1 WLQSYLDLSENRATW
16 AYVADALIAQNIPN
30 KYHNIEET
38 SKINIFLQSWKTQAS
53 KLPKDLKDMIGV
65 AKKYG
70 ARLEGLTF
78 SQEIIKGM
86 PAWYHIEATDT
97 TRMYKG
103 RYSECLR
110 KNHGVQTVGDLETEA
125 QKICTARHSRR
136 RNCRCVECVADRAR
150 RCNSPFKCYTRANE
164 ILRTLPPKWNPATE
178 QPEELRGELDG
189 HQEDGATFDNR
200 ITVEGTLADAFRI
213 FTEGTTTNALPD
225 IQQGHDEV
233 AEESIVYTDGSCINN
248 GNEDAR
254 AGAGIFCPSNE
265 DLNRAIRLPEGI
277 PQTNQSGKILSIMEA
292 AK

>member
-1 WLQSYLDLSENRATW
+1 
-16 AYVADALIAQNIPN
+16 
-30 KYHNIEET
+30 
-38 SKINIFLQSWKTQAS
+38 
-53 KLPKDLKDMIGV
+53 
-65 AKKYG
+65 
-70 ARLEGLTF
+70 
-78 SQEIIKGM
+78 M
-86 PAWYHIEATDT
+86 PAWYHIEGTDT

-125 QKICTARHSRR
+125 QKIRTARHSRR
-136 RNCRCVECVADRAR
+136 WNCRCVECVADRAR

-178 QPEELRGELDG
+178 QPEELSGELDG

-200 ITVEGTLADAFRI
+200 ITVEGTLADVFRI
-213 FTEGTTTNALPD
+213 FTEGTTTNVLPD
-225 IQQGHDEV
+225 IQQGHDKV

-265 DLNRAIRLPEGI
+265 DLNWAIRLPEGI
-277 PQTNQSGKILSIMEA
+277 PQTNQSGEILSIMEA
-292 AK
+292 AKTVQINSNLRIFSDSKTSIEGLTKHRQKWEDAGFIGVANPREYKATIATLRNRKAKT